1 MSILDN
7 AKKHFQSKEV
17 KTIEVKEWNTTFIVK
32 PMTLD
37 EQRRLLEKSEKN
49 QVEAMVDLIIMKCLQ
64 EDGKTPAFKLSDKQ
78 DLLKEVDPNIMTEI
92 VNKIGSESSVQ
103 IEKKS

>member
-1 MSILDN
+1 
-7 AKKHFQSKEV
+7 
-17 KTIEVKEWNTTFIVK
+17 
-32 PMTLD
+32 
-37 EQRRLLEKSEKN
+37 
-49 QVEAMVDLIIMKCLQ
+49 MKCLQ